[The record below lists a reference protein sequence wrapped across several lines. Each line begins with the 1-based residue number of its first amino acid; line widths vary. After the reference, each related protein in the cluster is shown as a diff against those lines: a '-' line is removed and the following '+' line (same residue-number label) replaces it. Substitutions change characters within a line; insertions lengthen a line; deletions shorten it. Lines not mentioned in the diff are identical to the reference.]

1 MSEMCW
7 LLSVFDKDG
16 GEFEIVLN
24 ELCVPTH
31 IASAHGNTSP
41 RRCCSSSACV
51 SHGSCA
57 AGVPVIAFADV
68 VVLSAN
74 THTNP
79 DGFGAAPGGH
89 GGSPGAPR
97 AANGTHRT
105 GTRAPTTN
113 RLIPSHFGRS
123 VWESCQV
130 GAYAGAV
137 ELPRRLA

>member
-31 IASAHGNTSP
+31 IASVQGNTSP
-41 RRCCSSSACV
+41 RRCCNSSACV

-57 AGVPVIAFADV
+57 AGVPVIAPADV

-89 GGSPGAPR
+89 GRGPRRARPAPR
-97 AANGTHRT
+97 TAQ
-105 GTRAPTTN
+105 
-113 RLIPSHFGRS
+113 
-123 VWESCQV
+123 E
-130 GAYAGAV
+130 
-137 ELPRRLA
+137 